1 MSRRQVK
8 HEVTHL
14 LLHSSLPEISRTLPH
29 YKDSALVNALFTCLC
44 HPQEIVRWHAVSSFG
59 MIVQKIAGGNLEDG
73 RVIMRRFLWMLNDES
88 GGIGWTVPE
97 AMGEVM
103 AVTEPLAQE
112 YGHMLVSYTLD
123 DGPELFQDGNFLEM
137 VELQRGVLWGLY
149 RMAPHHKALLLDR
162 GVAKNLAYF
171 LDSAD
176 VQVRGMACLL
186 CSILELSQSG
196 QRLSKLCQ
204 DRGSFRVYLDGQFSN
219 YRIADVAR
227 TVATG
232 GTC

>member
-1 MSRRQVK
+1 MSRRKVK
-8 HEVTHL
+8 REVTHL
-14 LLHSSLPEISRTLPH
+14 LLNSSLPEISRALPA
-29 YKDSALVNALFTCLC
+29 YGDSALINALFTCLC

-59 MIVQKIAGGNLEDG
+59 MIVQKIAGRNLEDG
-73 RVIMRRFLWMLNDES
+73 RIIMRRFLWMLNDES

-103 AVTEPLAQE
+103 AVTDPLAEE

-137 VELQRGVLWGLY
+137 TELQRGVLWGLY
-149 RMAPHHKALLLDR
+149 RMAPNHKTLLLDR
-162 GVAKNLAYF
+162 GVSDNLGYY

-176 VQVRGMACLL
+176 SQVRGMACLL
-186 CSILELSQSG
+186 CSVLQLTRFRERITALF
-196 QRLSKLCQ
+196 R
-204 DRGSFRVYLDGQFSN
+204 DRSSFRVYLDGQFST

-227 TVATG
+227 TVATAG
-232 GTC
+232 RK